1 MTRGLLLII
10 GFGAAVIAGYVLLV
24 GSDPATWLGK
34 PSPDQLSTESES
46 HGEIDAESR
55 ERLRTILR
63 EADKA
68 PSD

>member
-10 GFGAAVIAGYVLLV
+10 GFGAAAIAGYVLLV
-24 GSDPATWLGK
+24 GGDPAKWLGK
-34 PSPDQLSTESES
+34 PSPDQPGSEPES

-63 EADKA
+63 EADKV